1 MKLDCE
7 KLCERVI
14 ELEERV
20 HKLEHSTTKKGETEV
35 ISDKL
40 DKLLEQNIDLSKDL
54 RLLSSRYINNSLML
68 ESLVEQQ
75 KNTIAYKNFLS
86 TPLGKGILITLV
98 FIFLRIEVVELT
110 VDKLKEIKENP
121 AILDKWMEE
130 LANGRKMELVSD
142 IKEDEVAVRRGC
154 QWWQIW
160 WCK

>member
-54 RLLSSRYINNSLML
+54 RSLNSRYIDNSLML
-68 ESLVEQQ
+68 ASLVEQQ
-75 KNTIAYKNFLS
+75 KNTIAYKNFIN
-86 TPLGKGILITLV
+86 TPLGKGVLVVLV
-98 FIFLRIEVVELT
+98 FIMTVSVWFVLSLISKDVSEIVKNNVLLVMLT
-110 VDKLKEIKENP
+110 NFT
-121 AILDKWMEE
+121 
-130 LANGRKMELVSD
+130 VSLSSVLFSFKKTK
-142 IKEDEVAVRRGC
+142 ISS
-154 QWWQIW
+154 
-160 WCK
+160 

>member
-20 HKLEHSTTKKGETEV
+20 HKLEYTTTKKGETEV

-54 RLLSSRYINNSLML
+54 RLLNSRYINNSLML

-86 TPLGKGILITLV
+86 TPLGKGILIVLV
-98 FIFLRIEVVELT
+98 FTFLVMFWFVLSIFNETASQFVTNNVLIVMFSNLIVS
-110 VDKLKEIKENP
+110 VSS
-121 AILDKWMEE
+121 ILFNFK
-130 LANGRKMELVSD
+130 K
-142 IKEDEVAVRRGC
+142 K
-154 QWWQIW
+154 
-160 WCK
+160 

>member
-20 HKLEHSTTKKGETEV
+20 HKLEYTTTKKGETEV

-54 RLLSSRYINNSLML
+54 RSLSSRYVNNSLML

-75 KNTIAYKNFLS
+75 KNTIAYKNFMH
-86 TPLGKGILITLV
+86 TPLGKGFLVVSVFTFLVMFWFVLSIFNETASQFVTDNVLIVMFSNLIVSVSSIL
-98 FIFLRIEVVELT
+98 FNF
-110 VDKLKEIKENP
+110 KKK
-121 AILDKWMEE
+121 
-130 LANGRKMELVSD
+130 
-142 IKEDEVAVRRGC
+142 
-154 QWWQIW
+154 
-160 WCK
+160 

>member
-20 HKLEHSTTKKGETEV
+20 RKLEYTTTKKGETEV

-54 RLLSSRYINNSLML
+54 RLLNSRYINNSLML

-75 KNTIAYKNFLS
+75 KNTIAYKNFIN
-86 TPLGKGILITLV
+86 TPLGKGILVFLV
-98 FIFLRIEVVELT
+98 FVMTISAWFVLSLISKDVSEIVKNNVLLVMLT
-110 VDKLKEIKENP
+110 NFIVSLSSVLFSFKKTKIKEF
-121 AILDKWMEE
+121 M
-130 LANGRKMELVSD
+130 
-142 IKEDEVAVRRGC
+142 
-154 QWWQIW
+154 
-160 WCK
+160 